1 LQSIVTTA
9 VQVSVVH
16 ERAASAGIDQET
28 AATVLAPI
36 PLTNTVIGIVAGRDA
51 DDETAAALVTVVLL
65 AAILV
70 YGNLV
75 LSGVAE
81 EKSSRVVEVLLA
93 RLPAKALLGGKVVG
107 IGLLGL
113 AQLTLTAVAAL
124 VAALAVDSVEPP
136 TVTDGVLAW
145 VIVWFALGYALY
157 AMVYGAL
164 GSLASRTEDAQSV
177 AGPVGYLMVAGYW
190 ASFVAIGQDPDGPW
204 SRLLSLLPVTAPLAM
219 PGRIA
224 LGVTSWWE
232 PLLAAVLTLV
242 AIAALVAVAGR
253 VYENAILHTGARLRL
268 RDTWH
273 GAHDAE
279 PRTDPAERHR
289 ASATVW
295 AVVIGAAGLGT
306 SAAVFVL
313 THDVVWSL
321 VPLLLAI
328 AALRATLHRGDDK
341 PV

>member
-1 LQSIVTTA
+1 
-9 VQVSVVH
+9 
-16 ERAASAGIDQET
+16 
-28 AATVLAPI
+28 
-36 PLTNTVIGIVAGRDA
+36 
-51 DDETAAALVTVVLL
+51 
-65 AAILV
+65 
-70 YGNLV
+70 
-75 LSGVAE
+75 
-81 EKSSRVVEVLLA
+81 
-93 RLPAKALLGGKVVG
+93 
-107 IGLLGL
+107 
-113 AQLTLTAVAAL
+113 
-124 VAALAVDSVEPP
+124 
-136 TVTDGVLAW
+136 
-145 VIVWFALGYALY
+145 
-157 AMVYGAL
+157 MVYGAL